1 MEPLEING
9 DGLECKLQFSIPD
22 VEGLMK
28 TTIKIVTPSLKGG
41 FSCTVYINELKS
53 FVDELSALNNAIG
66 KKFGITWGNVGEN
79 IEFTFNL
86 SKLGKL
92 TGSYKF
98 SPNNF
103 SLGPTLSGDF
113 KADQTVIN
121 SWLIQAEEI
130 VANASE
136 NRAS

>member
-1 MEPLEING
+1 MEPMEING
-9 DGLECKLQFSIPD
+9 NGLECKLQFSKPD
-22 VEGLMK
+22 FNGLMK
-28 TTIKIVTPSLKGG
+28 TTINIVTPSLKGG
-41 FSCTVYINELKS
+41 FSCTMYINELKS

-66 KKFGITWGNVGEN
+66 KEFGITWGNVGEN
-79 IEFTFNL
+79 IEFTINL

-113 KADQTVIN
+113 MADQTIID
-121 SWLIQAEEI
+121 SWLIHAEEI

-136 NRAS
+136 IRAS

>member
-1 MEPLEING
+1 MEPLVING
-9 DGLECKLQFSIPD
+9 DGLECKLQFSKPD

-28 TTIKIVTPSLKGG
+28 TKVNIVTPSLRGG

-66 KKFGITWGNVGEN
+66 KESGITWGNVGEN
-79 IEFTFNL
+79 IEFTFNI

-130 VANASE
+130 VANAS
-136 NRAS
+136 